1 MIPKFKN
8 AKDEEDYHL
17 AMLELSVKICDT
29 HSDLITK
36 TTNNFFGLKWIPAD
50 FKIIDKK
57 VVLTNFYNDSLAK
70 LNDLRIGDII
80 EKVNSKSINQI
91 ILDKIKYVNG
101 SNYNTK
107 LRNFKYAL
115 LWFTDSVSILNR

>member
-1 MIPKFKN
+1 
-8 AKDEEDYHL
+8 L
-17 AMLELSVKICDT
+17 
-29 HSDLITK
+29 DLNGFLQI
-36 TTNNFFGLKWIPAD
+36 LKLLI
-50 FKIIDKK
+50 K

-101 SNYNTK
+101 SNYNTQVK
-107 LRNFKYAL
+107 EF
-115 LWFTDSVSILNR
+115 

>member
-1 MIPKFKN
+1 
-8 AKDEEDYHL
+8 
-17 AMLELSVKICDT
+17 
-29 HSDLITK
+29 
-36 TTNNFFGLKWIPAD
+36 
-50 FKIIDKK
+50 
-57 VVLTNFYNDSLAK
+57 VLTNFYNDSLAK

-107 LRNFKYAL
+107 LRNFKYAQFSMVRLIL
-115 LWFTDSVSILNR
+115 LAFL